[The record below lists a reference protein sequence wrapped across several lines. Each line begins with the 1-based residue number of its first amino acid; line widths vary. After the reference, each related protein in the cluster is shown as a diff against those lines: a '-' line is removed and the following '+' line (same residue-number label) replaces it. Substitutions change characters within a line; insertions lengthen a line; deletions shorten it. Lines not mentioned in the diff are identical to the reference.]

1 MKEFKTIKENLIGEI
16 EEKKSK
22 FIAYVFYVESE
33 EEAKEKISQIKKKHY
48 DARHNCYAYR
58 VIENDM
64 IISRS
69 SDDGEP
75 SRNSRNTNIKYIRK
89 KRTIKC
95 CSNSNKIFWWN
106 VTWNRWISTSILR
119 KHIKSIGKCKL
130 CDKRKRI
137 SGRSRIRL

>member
-1 MKEFKTIKENLIGEI
+1 MKEYKTIKENLIGEI

-33 EEAKEKISQIKKKHY
+33 EETKEKISQIKKKHY

-69 SDDGEP
+69 SD
-75 SRNSRNTNIKYIRK
+75 
-89 KRTIKC
+89 
-95 CSNSNKIFWWN
+95 
-106 VTWNRWISTSILR
+106 
-119 KHIKSIGKCKL
+119 L
-130 CDKRKRI
+130 CFAT
-137 SGRSRIRL
+137 